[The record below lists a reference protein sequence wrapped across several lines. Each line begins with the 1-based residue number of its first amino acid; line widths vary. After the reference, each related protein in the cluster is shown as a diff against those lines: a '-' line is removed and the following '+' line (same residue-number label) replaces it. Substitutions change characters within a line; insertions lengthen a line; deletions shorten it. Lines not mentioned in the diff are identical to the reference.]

1 MKLIKTGTHN
11 MSMLRA
17 ESALPLTSRHVAS
30 EEQRAGA
37 TIMRRAN
44 HLQAPILTYTCM
56 HARPV
61 YVLSIPKDVIRCT
74 QVYCNFCVIPPGFL
88 RTNLLLSLY

>member
-1 MKLIKTGTHN
+1 
-11 MSMLRA
+11 MLRA

-44 HLQAPILTYTCM
+44 HLQAPKLAYTCM
-56 HARPV
+56 
-61 YVLSIPKDVIRCT
+61 
-74 QVYCNFCVIPPGFL
+74 PGRSMFFFFEMGA
-88 RTNLLLSLY
+88 